1 MTHSDAKRV
10 HGVSDLAEF
19 QAKLLALRAED
30 SPPAVTSEYVAYT
43 DGACF
48 GNPDGPGGWGAAVF
62 PPDTGV
68 PWKLWGHLSST
79 TNNRAEA
86 LGVLAALEWIPADSR
101 LELHSDSELT
111 IRILQGRYK
120 AKANPEI
127 WAVIRRTIAEK
138 RLSVTPEWV
147 RGHAGD
153 PGNELADL
161 LSKLGAANGD
171 LELLARL
178 DGTDTP
184 ARAKEPP
191 ELVGVV
197 PQGEW
202 EQNFVSSVKEQL
214 RRGRKLSDKQQAI
227 VDRIRARNKKS
238 DIRSQRSD
246 EG

>member
-1 MTHSDAKRV
+1 VTIPGAKRL

-19 QAKLLALRAED
+19 EARLLALRAED
-30 SPPAVTSEYVAYT
+30 NPPVLAGEYVAYT

-62 PPDTGV
+62 PPEDSE

-111 IRILQGRYK
+111 IRILEGRYK

-127 WAVIRRTIAEK
+127 WEVIRRTIAEK
-138 RLSVTPEWV
+138 HLSVAPEWV

-171 LELLARL
+171 VQLLAQL
-178 DGTDTP
+178 DGTDTVP
-184 ARAKEPP
+184 RPKDPP
-191 ELVGVV
+191 ELVGLE
-197 PQGEW
+197 PKGDW
-202 EQNFVSSVKEQL
+202 EQKFLSSLKDQL
-214 RRGRKLSDKQQAI
+214 RRGRKLSEKQQAI
-227 VDRIRARNKKS
+227 VDRIRARGRTS
-238 DIRSQRSD
+238 S
-246 EG
+246 G